1 MPLLFSYGTLQQE
14 EVQLITFG
22 RRLEGTLDN
31 LVGFIITEVK
41 IEDQDVIRKS
51 GKEFHPIA
59 KKTNST
65 HDKVAGTIFEI
76 TDDELIRSDQ
86 YEVDAYKRV
95 KTTLKSGKIA
105 WVYVEAAWWRTRS
118 GCRCPGWSLPLQR
131 ASSSGD

>member
-14 EVQLITFG
+14 EVQLSTFG
-22 RRLEGTLDN
+22 RRLEGTPDN

-41 IEDQDVIRKS
+41 IEDQDVILKS
-51 GKEFHPIA
+51 GKEYHPIA
-59 KKTNST
+59 KITNST
-65 HDKVAGTIFEI
+65 QNQVAGIVFEI

-105 WVYVEAAWWRTRS
+105 WVYVEAT
-118 GCRCPGWSLPLQR
+118 
-131 ASSSGD
+131 